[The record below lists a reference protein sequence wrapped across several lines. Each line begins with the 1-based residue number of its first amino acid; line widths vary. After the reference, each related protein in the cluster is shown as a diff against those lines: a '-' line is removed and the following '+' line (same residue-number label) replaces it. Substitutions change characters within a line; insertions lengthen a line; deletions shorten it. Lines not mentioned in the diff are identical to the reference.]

1 MVDSLLADN
10 PDNCVAGMSRSAEKD
25 DLFLPYKSRQSE
37 HFEFHRVDINR
48 DTQRMFSLLDEL
60 QPAYIVNFAA
70 QGEVVTSWL
79 FPEQWYE
86 TNAVGTVKL
95 CHFLKDRTY
104 LRRYIHISTPEVY
117 GSCRNVTESAPLAPS
132 TPYAASKA
140 AADLFLFTLVK
151 QYGFPLVMIRSTN
164 VYGKHQQLYRIIP
177 RTIIS
182 LLSGKKIQLHGGGK
196 AVKSYIHIRDV
207 CRGILAAMKL
217 GEPGSLYHFSPETSI
232 SIRNL
237 VEQICTIMGYD
248 FDQVTEAIGERPG
261 QDASYIIDSSKARRE
276 LNWTPTIPLP
286 EGLNEVICWVTE
298 NLDRIRGEP
307 LEYVHMA

>member
-1 MVDSLLADN
+1 MVDSLLADDPAN
-10 PDNCVAGMSRSAEKD
+10 YVAGMSRSPEKD
-25 DLFLPYKSRQSE
+25 DLFLPYKSRRLDR
-37 HFEFHRVDINR
+37 FEFHRVDINR
-48 DTQRMFSLLDEL
+48 DTQRMFSLLDRLE
-60 QPAYIVNFAA
+60 PAYVINFAA
-70 QGEVVTSWL
+70 QGEVATSWL

-104 LRRYIHISTPEVY
+104 LNRYVHISTPEVY
-117 GSCRNVTESAPLAPS
+117 GSCRNATESAPLDPS

-182 LLSGKKIQLHGGGK
+182 LLSGRKIRLHGGGK

-207 CRGILAAMKL
+207 CHGILAATRR
-217 GEPGSLYHFSPETSI
+217 GGAGALYHFSPETSI
-232 SIRNL
+232 SIRDL
-237 VEQICTIMGYD
+237 VEKICVLMGYD
-248 FDQVTEAIGERPG
+248 FDQTTETIEERPG
-261 QDASYIIDSSKARRE
+261 QDARYIIDSTKARRE
-276 LNWTPTIPLP
+276 LDWAPTIPLP

-298 NLDRIRGEP
+298 SFDRIREEP

>member
-1 MVDSLLADN
+1 MVDSLLADDPAN
-10 PDNCVAGMSRSAEKD
+10 YVAGMSRSPEKD
-25 DLFLPYKSRQSE
+25 DLFLPYKSRRLDR
-37 HFEFHRVDINR
+37 FEFHRVDINR
-48 DTQRMFSLLDEL
+48 DTQRMFSLLDRLE
-60 QPAYIVNFAA
+60 PAYVINFAA
-70 QGEVVTSWL
+70 QGEVATSWL

-104 LRRYIHISTPEVY
+104 LNRYVHISTPEVY
-117 GSCRNVTESAPLAPS
+117 GSCRNATESAPLDPS

-182 LLSGKKIQLHGGGK
+182 LLSGRKIRLHGGGK

-207 CRGILAAMKL
+207 CHGILAATRR
-217 GEPGSLYHFSPETSI
+217 GGAGALYHFSPETSI
-232 SIRNL
+232 SIRDL
-237 VEQICTIMGYD
+237 VEKICVLMGYD
-248 FDQVTEAIGERPG
+248 FDQTTETIEERPG
-261 QDASYIIDSSKARRE
+261 QDARYIIDSSKARRE
-276 LNWTPTIPLP
+276 LDWAPTIPLP

-298 NLDRIRGEP
+298 SFDRIREEP